1 MYNEAMET
9 FLWIVVGI
17 AALYLLLTFVFM
29 HLSLEYR
36 KKIKRSNEII
46 DSLLKSHISLFDLL
60 IDDISEEINLDKK
73 FTTPTFNADKSK
85 FIKEVQEDYSLVE
98 KIVTESNLTF
108 PPETNYLGALAENTK
123 LLRDE
128 VYRHNSYVQNFN
140 IICGSF
146 VFWPIVKIL
155 RLQKKDK
162 Y

>member
-1 MYNEAMET
+1 MET

-73 FTTPTFNADKSK
+73 ITTSTFNADKSK

>member
-1 MYNEAMET
+1 MYNKLMEV
-9 FLWIVVGI
+9 FLWIVVGL

-36 KKIKRSNEII
+36 KKIKNSDEVI
-46 DSLLKSHISLFDLL
+46 DSHIKSHISLLDLL
-60 IDDISEEINLDKK
+60 INDVNSHVN
-73 FTTPTFNADKSK
+73 
-85 FIKEVQEDYSLVE
+85 IKEKISLPFFNDDKTKLIKQVQELDELIR
-98 KIVTESNLTF
+98 KTITEHNLSF
-108 PPETNYLGALAENTK
+108 LAKNNYLGALDENTK

-146 VFWPIVKIL
+146 IFWPIVKIL

>member
-73 FTTPTFNADKSK
+73 ITTSTFNADKSK